1 MRLRRSV
8 VRGPGLRRVRRGRG
22 FSYHNP
28 DGTAVTDAV
37 ALQRINDLVI
47 PPAWKNVWICPHPR
61 APALLTCGSVTW
73 ADGNSVTRR

>member
-28 DGTAVTDAV
+28 DSTAVTDAV
-37 ALQRINDLVI
+37 ALQRINDLVDFLTLVD
-47 PPAWKNVWICPHPR
+47 ALAQKFFQTNSSLR
-61 APALLTCGSVTW
+61 AALDLL
-73 ADGNSVTRR
+73 AQKPER